1 MCANICRGLNV
12 YSLYLKWKALV
23 TDKALRLFLDSMYI
37 IFFLHDFPRSEKNI
51 NQTNDAY
58 LSNNQGLYRNL
69 LQHNMRQ
76 RNSYNSW
83 VSVCVLHWQVCYGL
97 LRFWQIVI
105 ILIVVFLERHI
116 MCHVYWGRTEHMY
129 NHLSLCVSWAGVA
142 DVNVEC

>member
-1 MCANICRGLNV
+1 MFCHLVQFLANTNTNSFHEKMKRNNPLLEYLYTYRHNV
-12 YSLYLKWKALV
+12 HN
-23 TDKALRLFLDSMYI
+23 
-37 IFFLHDFPRSEKNI
+37 IFSPWLSKIRKNI

-83 VSVCVLHWQVCYGL
+83 ASVCVLHWQVCYGL

-105 ILIVVFLERHI
+105 ILIVVFLGKAH
-116 MCHVYWGRTEHMY
+116 Y
-129 NHLSLCVSWAGVA
+129 VSCLLGQNRAH
-142 DVNVEC
+142 